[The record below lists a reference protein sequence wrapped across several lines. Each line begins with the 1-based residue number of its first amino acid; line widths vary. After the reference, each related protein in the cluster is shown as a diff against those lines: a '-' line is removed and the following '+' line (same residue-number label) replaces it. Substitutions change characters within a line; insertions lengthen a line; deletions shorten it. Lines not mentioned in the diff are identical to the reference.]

1 MITVAYGY
9 LPTPKK
15 PMADLDAVPL
25 LWPATGTH
33 SDLADAS
40 RPPVNAELI
49 AKHRGAVRRA
59 RTEKGKTE
67 RFEDIQLWPIVVRED
82 FMAGED
88 GREHLM
94 LYAKRTGGEA
104 MVKFCFSNWH
114 KLDDIVSKIWEIEK
128 VEDYIATKG
137 QSRMEVLH
145 GAVAQKCVCGGAWT
159 PAALELFALNRIDP
173 DTWRRAM
180 LEALREGRSKG
191 NIVCHVGIGGNEG
204 KSFLLAPLMLV
215 FGDDFVFLTPP
226 PSGFPLL
233 GMEKAK
239 IVLLDDWRFNE
250 DILSYNLQ
258 LLWFEGKPFVIARP
272 QNTFSGH
279 LRYKKDAPIFIST
292 LEADLLSVKK
302 HIQQGDVSMMLKRL
316 TVFRFTAPLETVTKI
331 PTCPCCFA
339 RFLLSLPAAQAW
351 HPGPLLPTVPP
362 QQASGTTTGSTS
374 GCKRPL
380 SWNVDDVVAFL
391 DSCELGHLKEAIH
404 TNGVDGE
411 LLLSL
416 TDSEMM
422 EELGFTKLQVKK
434 VRLRLPQGS

>member
-1 MITVAYGY
+1 
-9 LPTPKK
+9 
-15 PMADLDAVPL
+15 
-25 LWPATGTH
+25 
-33 SDLADAS
+33 
-40 RPPVNAELI
+40 
-49 AKHRGAVRRA
+49 
-59 RTEKGKTE
+59 
-67 RFEDIQLWPIVVRED
+67 
-82 FMAGED
+82 
-88 GREHLM
+88 
-94 LYAKRTGGEA
+94 
-104 MVKFCFSNWH
+104 MVKLCFSNWH

-145 GAVAQKCVCGGAWT
+145 GAVAQKCVCRGAWT
-159 PAALELFALNRIDP
+159 PAALELLALNGIDP

-204 KSFLLAPLMLV
+204 KSVLLAPLMLV

-226 PSGFPLL
+226 ASGFPLL

-302 HIQQGDVSMMLKRL
+302 Q
-316 TVFRFTAPLETVTKI
+316 
-331 PTCPCCFA
+331 
-339 RFLLSLPAAQAW
+339 AAQSAV
-351 HPGPLLPTVPP
+351 T
-362 QQASGTTTGSTS
+362 
-374 GCKRPL
+374 
-380 SWNVDDVVAFL
+380 
-391 DSCELGHLKEAIH
+391 LKEF
-404 TNGVDGE
+404 
-411 LLLSL
+411 
-416 TDSEMM
+416 
-422 EELGFTKLQVKK
+422 FTEKFYA
-434 VRLRLPQGS
+434 